1 MRIPY
6 RVFWYNMKLN
16 FLAMLLK
23 LSKFKFQTNNTQ
35 TNEEQ
40 KFILSYVFRS
50 FEQTF
55 NAIKNLK
62 LRSPQHLWFMRMTFS
77 LAPLT
82 ARFWHFASDE
92 NISIF
97 FCWVVNFSS
106 GEFKRS
112 CIYCVPSVCVY
123 IQHKAI
129 HIYER
134 IHVYFTI

>member
-1 MRIPY
+1 MTVLP
-6 RVFWYNMKLN
+6 
-16 FLAMLLK
+16 K
-23 LSKFKFQTNNTQ
+23 LSKFKFQNNNTP
-35 TNEEQ
+35 TNVEQ
-40 KFILSYVFRS
+40 KLILSYVFRS

-62 LRSPQHLWFMRMTFS
+62 LRSPQHLWFMCMTFS

-97 FCWVVNFSS
+97 FFCWVVNFSS

-112 CIYCVPSVCVY
+112 CIYCVPSACVHTVQSY
-123 IQHKAI
+123 TCLWENSCLL
-129 HIYER
+129 YNLN
-134 IHVYFTI
+134 FTTTPYNEHFMG